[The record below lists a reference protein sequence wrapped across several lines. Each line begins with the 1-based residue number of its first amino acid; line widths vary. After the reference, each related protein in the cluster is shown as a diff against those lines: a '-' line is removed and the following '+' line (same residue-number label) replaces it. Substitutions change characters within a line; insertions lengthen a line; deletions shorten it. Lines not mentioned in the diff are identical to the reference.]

1 MGTAHTTND
10 LRGLGLA
17 RAVSKVRGLVAAVLA
32 YTAWGP
38 LAPLGALLLD
48 ATGPFTL
55 NVLRTTGAIV
65 LFGLVYGPK
74 TVRRALQLVRRDRR
88 IWILGGV
95 GLGFTFG
102 CYLTSLRFL
111 EPTIAALMIY
121 LSPILVVW
129 VAHYKLGESASPLL
143 WPTIA
148 LTLVGGVLAVVEP
161 SAGFRLG
168 RLVPL
173 GLLLGIL
180 GAGGWTFYTV
190 YLKRLT
196 REYGDAE
203 LTLGAFF
210 TSGAVFL
217 ALAVPFERFH
227 VEISGPFLWEM
238 LVYIVFPSFVAF
250 QLYAMAVRNAG
261 ATIVSVLIGI
271 EVFATAVFSYFLTGE
286 QFHFNK
292 VLGLVLVLGAVTVF
306 LAFEGRASSERPTAQ
321 QEGHEGRPDGEPRGE
336 AAASSA
342 IDVRGRGQE

>member
-1 MGTAHTTND
+1 M
-10 LRGLGLA
+10 
-17 RAVSKVRGLVAAVLA
+17 SKARGLVAAVLA

-38 LAPLGALLLD
+38 LAPLGALLLG

-55 NVLRTTGAIV
+55 NVLRTAGAIL
-65 LFGLVYGPK
+65 LFGLVYGPH
-74 TVRRALQLVRRDRR
+74 TVRRAVRLVGRDRR
-88 IWILGGV
+88 IWILGGI

-102 CYLTSLRFL
+102 CYLTSLLFL

-121 LSPILVVW
+121 LSPIMVAG
-129 VAHYKLGESASPLL
+129 VAHRQLGESASPLL

-148 LTLVGGVLAVVEP
+148 LTIVGGVLAVVEP
-161 SAGFRLG
+161 SAGFSLG

-190 YLKRLT
+190 YLKRLS

-203 LTLGAFF
+203 LTLGAFL

-217 ALAVPFERFH
+217 VLAVPLERFR
-227 VEISGPFLWEM
+227 VEVSGAFLLEL

-271 EVFATAVFSYFLTGE
+271 EVFTTAVFSYFLTRE
-286 QFHFNK
+286 EFHFSK
-292 VLGLVLVLGAVTVF
+292 VLGLLLVLGAVTVF
-306 LAFEGRASSERPTAQ
+306 LAFEGRSSPERTTAQ
-321 QEGHEGRPDGEPRGE
+321 QEGQDGGPNQKPG
-336 AAASSA
+336 SA
-342 IDVRGRGQE
+342 GPPVAIGGRGRSQE